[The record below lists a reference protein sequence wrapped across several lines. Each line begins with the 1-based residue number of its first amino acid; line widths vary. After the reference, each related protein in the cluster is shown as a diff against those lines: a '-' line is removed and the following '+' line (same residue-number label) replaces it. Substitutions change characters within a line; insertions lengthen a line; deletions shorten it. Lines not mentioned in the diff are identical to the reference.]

1 MLFATKGKKKKLV
14 ETKLLATYEQLLLYM
29 KILRANF
36 VLCGGSNCVNQ
47 HFEILNLVEYDW
59 KVWEGKLEPNW
70 FERSALSSA
79 EDNDPEQNNLDT
91 SSDSE
96 DENEG
101 IYLPQSIEEETF

>member
-1 MLFATKGKKKKLV
+1 M
-14 ETKLLATYEQLLLYM
+14 ATYEQLLLYM

-70 FERSALSSA
+70 FERSALWST

-101 IYLPQSIEEETF
+101 IHLPQSIEEETF